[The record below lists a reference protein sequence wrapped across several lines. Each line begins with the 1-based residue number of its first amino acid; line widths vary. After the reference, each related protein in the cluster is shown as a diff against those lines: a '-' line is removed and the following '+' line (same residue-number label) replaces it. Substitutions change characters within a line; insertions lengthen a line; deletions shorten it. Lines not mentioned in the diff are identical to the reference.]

1 MAKFQYIQARSW
13 VLKNK
18 ILKKFVSLL
27 FLVFK
32 YRFFFFFLKKFIV
45 SLGCF
50 VSYLIKL
57 NDSPIAISDELR
69 ILIAYMVNEEN
80 QFTFSLIFEV
90 FFYFFI
96 IKLRVN

>member
-1 MAKFQYIQARSW
+1 M
-13 VLKNK
+13 
-18 ILKKFVSLL
+18 
-27 FLVFK
+27 
-32 YRFFFFFLKKFIV
+32 
-45 SLGCF
+45 
-50 VSYLIKL
+50 SYLIKL